1 MTSRCAARVLG
12 VLCRRSNALAP
23 SGREQPAGRDAEV
36 KTGPEGRHGTRG
48 QRGHALHKRVSLR
61 RALGGLGSGHAQ
73 GASVHRSKIRQPLT
87 RGCHYCPVYI
97 LTRRISVRCAIS
109 SNHNGQQQCHQ
120 KSLLP
125 PCHRARSQPASH
137 PKKAC
142 YGCGAPRNST
152 TPTHVSMSDVVPQP
166 GTWVRACLPRSP
178 PLDFSRLFHV
188 RCPCFQ
194 ATMTNSATTTDNMLA
209 VWTVTVY
216 INQDTT
222 ITQVVR

>member
-1 MTSRCAARVLG
+1 MGIGPPTSAQLQVVLARPPPRLLACLG
-12 VLCRRSNALAP
+12 MSQLRDKSRLKVDSKSCEHVAQNLPGMAFP
-23 SGREQPAGRDAEV
+23 SY
-36 KTGPEGRHGTRG
+36 HW
-48 QRGHALHKRVSLR
+48 
-61 RALGGLGSGHAQ
+61 GS
-73 GASVHRSKIRQPLT
+73 I
-87 RGCHYCPVYI
+87 YI
-97 LTRRISVRCAIS
+97 LTRRIFVRCSIS

-137 PKKAC
+137 SKKAC

-178 PLDFSRLFHV
+178 PLYFSRLFHV